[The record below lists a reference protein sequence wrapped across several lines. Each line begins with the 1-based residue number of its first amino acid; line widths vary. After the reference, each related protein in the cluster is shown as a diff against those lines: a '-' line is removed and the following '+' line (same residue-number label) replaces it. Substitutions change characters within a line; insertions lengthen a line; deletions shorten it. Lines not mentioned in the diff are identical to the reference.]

1 MMKLLFLMRKTC
13 TRHFKGELLIMI
25 QIFIAVVLLNTSLIP
40 FVKYWQLHNWIADGV
55 PSNMVYYSAPTFA
68 LLDSQNSVD
77 YISQLYADDRI
88 AAICLTYH
96 TIGYING
103 EKADIYLYSPEVFT
117 TLNSILA
124 SGNWAFQE
132 HTVFVNKGVRA
143 NLGDAATYKIT
154 VHDKLFDLDIECTSA
169 GIINP
174 HDIVYDLKSAGSQPE
189 YSEIGL
195 DYSQLRHLVP
205 SRSQLLAIVPFDIIK
220 HHASCEMIGGTV
232 AKLEEG
238 ISPAAF
244 VESFN
249 ASNLSGKM
257 FLLSALE
264 ENSMK
269 RLIGLYRFDALV
281 CILVFV
287 SALFGIGGD
296 TYLRLGEL
304 KKHMGIYIFCGCS
317 FRLYSRLILTLDLIC
332 LAIPTVFAYFVRDVL
347 VLSEGYDSFWSFA
360 IACSFVIT
368 VAIVPFVLTIHSSRK
383 LSLMQLIYYGD

>member
-55 PSNMVYYSAPTFA
+55 SSNMVYYSAPTFA

-143 NLGDAATYKIT
+143 NL
-154 VHDKLFDLDIECTSA
+154 
-169 GIINP
+169 
-174 HDIVYDLKSAGSQPE
+174 
-189 YSEIGL
+189 
-195 DYSQLRHLVP
+195 
-205 SRSQLLAIVPFDIIK
+205 
-220 HHASCEMIGGTV
+220 
-232 AKLEEG
+232 
-238 ISPAAF
+238 SP
-244 VESFN
+244 
-249 ASNLSGKM
+249 
-257 FLLSALE
+257 
-264 ENSMK
+264 
-269 RLIGLYRFDALV
+269 
-281 CILVFV
+281 
-287 SALFGIGGD
+287 
-296 TYLRLGEL
+296 
-304 KKHMGIYIFCGCS
+304 
-317 FRLYSRLILTLDLIC
+317 
-332 LAIPTVFAYFVRDVL
+332 
-347 VLSEGYDSFWSFA
+347 
-360 IACSFVIT
+360 
-368 VAIVPFVLTIHSSRK
+368 
-383 LSLMQLIYYGD
+383 

>member
-1 MMKLLFLMRKTC
+1 MKLLFLMRKTC

-88 AAICLTYH
+88 AAIFLTYH

-287 SALFGIGGD
+287 SALFGIGGY
-296 TYLRLGEL
+296 TYLRLDEL
-304 KKHMGIYIFCGCS
+304 KKTNGNLYLLRMLLQTLFTSYIDAGPYLPGHTNSICV
-317 FRLYSRLILTLDLIC
+317 FR
-332 LAIPTVFAYFVRDVL
+332 
-347 VLSEGYDSFWSFA
+347 EGRA
-360 IACSFVIT
+360 R
-368 VAIVPFVLTIHSSRK
+368 PE
-383 LSLMQLIYYGD
+383 